1 MKITR
6 PYDNEI
12 IVVEDFLSQSEV
24 SVAKFFVDNLATEE
38 DWNRA
43 NSEVAEHLWG
53 KTINLN
59 SGLKEQPLGIR
70 PVYSLAMSIN
80 KKIDNL
86 LTELGIL
93 FPGRSQLGFNQII
106 RVSDYGMDAHSDDA
120 KNSEFPIFYGL
131 VIYLNDDFYGGSLQY
146 PNLGINHSPVPKSLV
161 IHPATDEYM
170 HLVTEVTDGVRY
182 SMTSFVV
189 GDTPRQ

>member
-24 SVAKFFVDNLATEE
+24 SVAKFFVDNLATED
-38 DWNRA
+38 DWNRG
-43 NSEVAEHLWG
+43 NGDVAKHLWG

-59 SGLKEQPLGIR
+59 SGLKEQPIGIG

-80 KKIDNL
+80 KKVDNL

-93 FPGRSQLGFNQII
+93 STGRLQLGFNQIM
-106 RVSDYGMDAHSDDA
+106 RVTGYGMDVHSDDA
-120 KNSEFPIFYGL
+120 DSSKFKVFHGL
-131 VIYLNDDFYGGSLQY
+131 VIYLNDDFSGGELQY
-146 PNLGINHSPVPKSLV
+146 PNLGISHSPVAKSLV
-161 IHPATDEYM
+161 IHPATDDYI
-170 HLVTEVTDGVRY
+170 HLVAEVTDGVRY
-182 SMTSFVV
+182 SMTSFVTS
-189 GDTPRQ
+189 DTPK